1 MAGKTK
7 IGIPRDKITEF
18 CKKRHIRK
26 LSLFGSVISEDFR
39 QDSDVDVL
47 V

>member
-1 MAGKTK
+1 MAGKAK